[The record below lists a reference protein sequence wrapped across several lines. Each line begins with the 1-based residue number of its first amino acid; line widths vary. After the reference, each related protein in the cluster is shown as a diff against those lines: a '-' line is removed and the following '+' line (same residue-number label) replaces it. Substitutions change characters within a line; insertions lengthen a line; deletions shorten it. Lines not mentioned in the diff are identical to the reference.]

1 MENGVR
7 QIVSEGKGIDKGATR
22 VSFSL
27 EMSDNL
33 LRTPLESAHIALG
46 ARMVPFGGW
55 FMPVQYTS
63 ILDEHAAVRQQV
75 GIFDISHMG
84 QIVVT
89 GAGAESWLKR
99 MLTNNVEKLP
109 VGQGQYS
116 LLLNERGGV
125 IDDLIIY
132 REAADRFFAV
142 VNASRIEQDFFW
154 LAQHQP
160 EDVVLANE
168 SDLWAGLAV
177 QGPLA
182 TAVFARL
189 FKDVVLPPRNGIV
202 RFMHEGQ
209 ELVVCRTG
217 YTGEDG
223 FEFFCAASH
232 GSAWLKAFVAA
243 GAKPCGLGARDSL
256 RLEMGYP
263 LNGND
268 LSEELTPL
276 EAGLGV
282 FVDLDKGDFIG
293 RDVLLA
299 QKENGLTRKLV
310 GLQYLEKG
318 APPRTHYTVEST
330 DGLVIGELSSGLLSP
345 SLMTGIGMAYLPME
359 FTKLGTVVNID
370 VRGRKFAAKVVKKP
384 FYKPAPKQA

>member
-1 MENGVR
+1 MVVAIGM
-7 QIVSEGKGIDKGATR
+7 IIDKRLAC
-22 VSFSL
+22 VNFSG
-27 EMSDNL
+27 EMSEDL
-33 LRTPLESAHIALG
+33 LHTPLEAAHIELG
-46 ARMVPFGGW
+46 AKMVPFGGW
-55 FMPVQYTS
+55 YMPVQYTS

-84 QIVVT
+84 QIT
-89 GAGAESWLKR
+89 IEGPSSETWLNR
-99 MLTNNVEKLP
+99 MLANNVAKLEP
-109 VGQGQYS
+109 GQGQYS
-116 LLLNERGGV
+116 FLLNERGGV

-160 EDVVLANE
+160 EDVALANE

-182 TAVFARL
+182 AAVFARL
-189 FKDVVLPPRNGIV
+189 IPDVALPARNGIL
-202 RFMHEGQ
+202 RFTHAGQ

-223 FEFFCAASH
+223 YEFFSAASD

-263 LNGND
+263 LNGSD
-268 LSEELTPL
+268 LSEDLTPL
-276 EAGLGV
+276 EAGLGF

-293 RDVLLA
+293 RDVLVA
-299 QKENGLTRKLV
+299 QKQAGLTRKLV

-318 APPRTHYTVEST
+318 APPRAHYIVEASA
-330 DGLVIGELSSGLLSP
+330 GEVIGELSSGVLSP
-345 SLMTGIGMAYLPME
+345 SLMTGIGMAYLPIE
-359 FTKLGTVVNID
+359 HSKLGTLVQID
-370 VRGRKFAAKVVKKP
+370 VRGRKFPAKVVKKP
-384 FYKPAPKQA
+384 FYKPAPKQS

>member
-1 MENGVR
+1 MLVVIGM
-7 QIVSEGKGIDKGATR
+7 SIDKPLAC
-22 VSFSL
+22 VNFSG
-27 EMSDNL
+27 EMSEDL
-33 LRTPLESAHIALG
+33 LHTPLEAAHIELG
-46 ARMVPFGGW
+46 AKMVPFGGW
-55 FMPVQYTS
+55 YMPVQYTS

-84 QIVVT
+84 QIIIE
-89 GAGAESWLKR
+89 GDGAEAWLNR
-99 MLTNNVEKLP
+99 MLANNVAKLEP
-109 VGQGQYS
+109 GQGQYS
-116 LLLNERGGV
+116 FLLNERGGV

-132 REAADRFFAV
+132 RESANQFFAV

-160 EDVVLANE
+160 ADVTLANQ

-182 TAVFARL
+182 AAVFARL
-189 FKDVVLPPRNGIV
+189 FPDVALPARNGIL
-202 RFMHEGQ
+202 RFTHARQ

-223 FEFFCAASH
+223 YEFFSAASD
-232 GSAWLKAFVAA
+232 GPEWLKAFVAA

-276 EAGLGV
+276 EAGLGF

-293 RDVLLA
+293 RDVLVA
-299 QKENGLTRKLV
+299 QKQAGLTRKLV

-318 APPRTHYTVEST
+318 APPRAHYAVETSA
-330 DGLVIGELSSGLLSP
+330 GEVIGELSSGVLSP
-345 SLMTGIGMAYLPME
+345 SLMTGIGMAYVPIE
-359 FTKLGTVVNID
+359 HSKLGTLLQID
-370 VRGRKFAAKVVKKP
+370 VRGRKFPAKVVKKP
-384 FYKPAPKQA
+384 FYKPAPKQS

>member
-1 MENGVR
+1 M
-7 QIVSEGKGIDKGATR
+7 IIDKR
-22 VSFSL
+22 VARVIFSAA
-27 EMSDNL
+27 MSEEL
-33 LRTPLESAHIALG
+33 LHSPLEAAHIELG
-46 ARMVPFGGW
+46 AKMVPFGGW
-55 FMPVQYTS
+55 YMPVQYTS
-63 ILDEHAAVRQQV
+63 ILDEHAAVRKQV
-75 GIFDISHMG
+75 GVFDISHMG
-84 QIVVT
+84 QIVIE
-89 GAGAESWLKR
+89 GLGAESWLNR
-99 MLTNNVEKLP
+99 MLVNNVSKLQ

-132 REAADRFFAV
+132 REAETRFFAV

-154 LAQHQP
+154 MVQHQP
-160 EDVVLANE
+160 EDVALANE

-182 TAVFARL
+182 AAVFARL
-189 FKDVVLPPRNGIV
+189 FPNVTLPPRNGIV
-202 RFMHEGQ
+202 RFTHEGQ

-223 FEFFCAASH
+223 FEFFSAA
-232 GSAWLKAFVAA
+232 GEGPAWLKAFVAA

-276 EAGLGV
+276 EAGLGF

-293 RDVLLA
+293 RDVLAA
-299 QKENGLTRKLV
+299 QKSNGLTRKLV
-310 GLQYLEKG
+310 GLEYLEKG
-318 APPRTHYTVEST
+318 APPRAHYTVET
-330 DGLVIGELSSGLLSP
+330 PAGEVIGELSSGVLSP
-345 SLMTGIGMAYLPME
+345 SLMTGIGMAYLPIE
-359 FTKLGTVVNID
+359 HCKLGTLVQID
-370 VRGRKFAAKVVKKP
+370 VRGRKFSAKVVKKP
-384 FYKPAPKQA
+384 FYKTNAKAS

>member
-1 MENGVR
+1 MGV
-7 QIVSEGKGIDKGATR
+7 DKPVAHAIFC
-22 VSFSL
+22 V

-33 LRTPLESAHIALG
+33 LHTPLESVHVELG
-46 ARMVPFGGW
+46 AKMVPFGGW
-55 FMPVQYTS
+55 YMPVQYTS

-89 GAGAESWLKR
+89 GAGAEAWLNR
-99 MLTNNVEKLP
+99 MLANNVSKLAP
-109 VGQGQYS
+109 GQGQYS
-116 LLLNERGGV
+116 FLLNERGGV

-160 EDVVLANE
+160 EDVALANE
-168 SDLWAGLAV
+168 SELWAGLAV
-177 QGPLA
+177 QGPLSA
-182 TAVFARL
+182 AVFARL
-189 FKDVVLPPRNGIV
+189 FDGVNLPPRNGIL
-202 RFMHEGQ
+202 RFTHEGQ

-223 FEFFCAASH
+223 YEFFSAASN
-232 GSAWLKAFVAA
+232 GPAWLKAFVAA

-268 LSEELTPL
+268 LSEDLTPL
-276 EAGLGV
+276 EAGLGF
-282 FVDLDKGDFIG
+282 FVDMDKGDFMG
-293 RDVLLA
+293 REVLATQKA
-299 QKENGLTRKLV
+299 QGLTRKLV
-310 GLQYLEKG
+310 GLQYLDKG
-318 APPRTHYTVEST
+318 APPRAHYAVESS
-330 DGLVIGELSSGLLSP
+330 DGQVIGELSSGVLSP
-345 SLMTGIGMAYLPME
+345 SLMTGIGMAYLPIE
-359 FTKLGTVVNID
+359 FTKLGTIVNID
-370 VRGRKFAAKVVKKP
+370 VRGRKFSAKVVKKP
-384 FYKPAPKQA
+384 FYKPATQAS

>member
-1 MENGVR
+1 MRGFFV
-7 QIVSEGKGIDKGATR
+7 VSGMIIDKR
-22 VSFSL
+22 VARVIFSAD
-27 EMSDNL
+27 MSEEL
-33 LRTPLESAHIALG
+33 LHSPLEAAHIELG
-46 ARMVPFGGW
+46 AKMVPFGGW
-55 FMPVQYTS
+55 YMPVQYTS
-63 ILDEHAAVRQQV
+63 ILDEHAAVRKQV

-84 QIVVT
+84 QIVIE
-89 GAGAESWLKR
+89 GLGAESWLNR
-99 MLTNNVEKLP
+99 MLVNNVAKLEA
-109 VGQGQYS
+109 GQGQYS

-132 REAADRFFAV
+132 RESETRFFAV

-154 LAQHQP
+154 MAKHQP
-160 EDVVLANE
+160 EDVALCNE

-182 TAVFARL
+182 AAVFARL
-189 FKDVVLPPRNGIV
+189 FPDITLPPRNGIV
-202 RFMHEGQ
+202 RFTHQGQ

-223 FEFFCAASH
+223 YEFFSASSD
-232 GSAWLKAFVAA
+232 GPAWLKAFVAA

-276 EAGLGV
+276 EAGLGF

-293 RDVLLA
+293 RNVLAA
-299 QKENGLTRKLV
+299 QKADGVTRKLV

-318 APPRTHYTVEST
+318 APPRAHYAVET
-330 DGLVIGELSSGLLSP
+330 PAGEVIGELSSGVLSP
-345 SLMTGIGMAYLPME
+345 SLMTGIGMAYLPIE
-359 FTKLGTVVNID
+359 HCKLGTLVQID
-370 VRGRKFAAKVVKKP
+370 VRGRKFSAKVVKKP
-384 FYKPAPKQA
+384 FYKTTAKAS